1 MEYRL
6 GRSIAQIVPVYRHIK
21 KEEFIT
27 NKILIIMGI
36 VAITNIAVS
45 LLWPIWK
52 ILILFFSISYRL
64 SFLVE
69 GYPSSLHNRIHHPP
83 ISFS

>member
-1 MEYRL
+1 MVYRL

-36 VAITNIAVS
+36 VAIAKVAVF
-45 LLWPIWK
+45 LLWPM
-52 ILILFFSISYRL
+52 
-64 SFLVE
+64 
-69 GYPSSLHNRIHHPP
+69 
-83 ISFS
+83 